1 MNRELL
7 DVNSNIFD
15 GFRRQLSGM
24 LNKTVEEM
32 NRKNV
37 DEADFSVKM
46 KIKLYAVTQSCENG
60 FDVVTAPVIS
70 HKIESRM
77 QIKENCAGN
86 ITTGDHQLVFDD
98 ELGKYVLMSIV
109 DQTNM
114 FENEVEKDD

>member
-46 KIKLYAVTQSCENG
+46 KIKLYAVTQSC
-60 FDVVTAPVIS
+60 D
-70 HKIESRM
+70 R
-77 QIKENCAGN
+77 
-86 ITTGDHQLVFDD
+86 
-98 ELGKYVLMSIV
+98 
-109 DQTNM
+109 
-114 FENEVEKDD
+114 